1 MSVRV
6 PVSTY
11 RVQLHGGFTFADAAR
26 VVPYLDRLGVTDLY
40 CSPILAAR
48 PGSSHGYD
56 VVDHGRLNPEL
67 GGDDAYRELTTVLA
81 ARGMGQVVDIVP
93 NHMSLEPS
101 HANRWWH
108 DVLENGPS
116 SPFARYFDIDWKP
129 VKPELADKVLLP
141 ILGDQYGRVLERGE
155 LSLAY
160 RDGALVLRYC
170 ERELPIN
177 PRRAPRILR
186 QGLDALHVELGDADP
201 DLRELLSILTAL
213 ENLPA
218 IVETELSRV
227 VERQREKEVARE
239 RLRRLVARAPR
250 IAAHIDACVRV
261 ANGRPGH
268 PTSFDALHALL
279 EVEAYRLAYW
289 RTAFHEINY
298 RRFFDV
304 NALIGLRVE
313 EEEVF
318 AASHALILRLARDG
332 AITGVR
338 LDHLDGL
345 FDPRQYLERLRD
357 ALPERLYTVAEK
369 ILSPG
374 ETLPADWPL
383 DGTSGYDF
391 LHDVHGL
398 FVDGRNAAAM
408 RRIWERFSGRRARV
422 EDVVYE
428 SKRDVM
434 ESALASEL
442 NVLAHALNRISET
455 DRGSRDFTLQSLH
468 DMLREFVACFPVYR
482 TYVSRAG
489 HGDTD
494 ARLVESA
501 TARARRRNPVIDASI
516 FEFLRDVI
524 LDRPPPGVS
533 DEERARRTAFAMK
546 LQQYT
551 GPVQAKGLED
561 TAFYRSHVLV
571 SLNEVGGAPQRFG
584 RSPAD
589 FHAANRLRAEH
600 WPHTM
605 LCTATHDT
613 KRGEDARLRV
623 SVLSELPAEWG
634 RVVGRWARVNAA
646 QRAPIDDGF
655 APDRADEYLF
665 YQTLL
670 AIWPPRDVD
679 PAALVPRLREYMTK
693 AIREAK
699 VHTSWINA
707 DSAYESGVLA
717 FVERVLTGRRAA
729 RFHEVF
735 VPFARRI
742 ARLGMVSSLAQ
753 LVLKL
758 VAPGVPDFYQGTEL
772 WDLTLVDPDN
782 RRPVDFAARSATLE
796 ALAPLLD
803 DDVPAR
809 RAAGVAALVDAWE
822 DGRIKLFVTA
832 CGLRLRRTLR
842 ALFRNGDYVP
852 LEAEGAGA
860 AHVVAVARR
869 HGDTIVI
876 GVVPRLVAALA
887 DTTGAPRPDAWTET
901 RLLLPPTLGTS
912 GPLRDVLT
920 GTLHH
925 VDGAAAPAPAAIP
938 LAALFRVAPVALLRG
953 TLRAVR

>member
-1 MSVRV
+1 MRV
-6 PVSTY
+6 PASTY
-11 RVQLHGGFTFADAAR
+11 RVQLHAGFTFADAAR
-26 VVPYLDRLGVTDLY
+26 TVPYLDRLGVTDLY

-48 PGSSHGYD
+48 PGSRHGYD

-67 GGDDAYRELTTVLA
+67 GGEGGYRALTAVLA
-81 ARGMGQVVDIVP
+81 AHGMGQIVDLVP
-93 NHMSLEPS
+93 NHMSIEPS
-101 HANRWWH
+101 RANPWWH

-116 SPFARYFDIDWKP
+116 SPFARYFDVDWKP

-141 ILGDQYGRVLERGE
+141 ILDDQYGRVLEWGE
-155 LSLAY
+155 LTLAFH
-160 RDGALVLRYC
+160 DGALALRYYD
-170 ERELPIN
+170 RELPIN
-177 PRRAPRILR
+177 PRRAPRIFR
-186 QGLDALHVELGDADP
+186 QGLDALQAELGDDP
-201 DLRELLSILTAL
+201 DLRELLAILVAL

-218 IVETELSRV
+218 IVETEPARIT
-227 VERQREKEVARE
+227 ERQRGKEVARA
-239 RLRRLVARAPR
+239 RLRHLVARAPR
-250 IAAHIDACVRV
+250 IAAHIEECVRA

-268 PTSFDALHALL
+268 PASFDALHALL
-279 EVEAYRLAYW
+279 DVEAYRLAYW

-304 NALIGLRVE
+304 NTLIGLRVE
-313 EEEVF
+313 EKEVF
-318 AASHALILRLARDG
+318 AASHALILRLAREG
-332 AITGVR
+332 AITGLR

-391 LHDVHGL
+391 LNDVHGL

-408 RRIWERFSGRRARV
+408 RRLWERFSGRRARV
-422 EDVVYE
+422 DDVVYE

-455 DRGSRDFTLQSLH
+455 DRRSRDFTLQSLH

-489 HGDTD
+489 HGESD

-501 TARARRRNPVIDASI
+501 TARARRRNPLIDASI

-524 LDRPPPGVS
+524 LDRPPSGVS
-533 DEERARRTAFAMK
+533 AEARARRTAFAMK

-561 TAFYRSHVLV
+561 TAFYRSNVLA

-584 RSPAD
+584 RSPAE

-634 RVVGRWARVNAA
+634 RLVGRWARLNAA
-646 QRAPIDDGF
+646 QRAPVDDGF

-670 AIWPPRDVD
+670 AIWPPRDAD

-699 VHTSWINA
+699 VHTSWINE
-707 DSAYESGVLA
+707 DSAYEDGVLT
-717 FVERVLTGRRAA
+717 FVERVLTGPRAA
-729 RFHEVF
+729 RFHALF

-742 ARLGMVSSLAQ
+742 ARVGAMSSLAQ

-772 WDLTLVDPDN
+772 WDLSLVDPDN
-782 RRPVDFAARSATLE
+782 RRPVDFAARAAMLD

-803 DDVPAR
+803 DDAAAR
-809 RAAGVAALVDAWE
+809 RAAGVAALVESWE

-832 CGLRLRRTLR
+832 CGLRLRRALG
-842 ALFRNGDYVP
+842 ALFRDGDYVP
-852 LEAEGAGA
+852 LEAAGAGA
-860 AHVVAVARR
+860 AHVVAVGRR
-869 HGDTIVI
+869 HGDSIVI

-887 DTTGAPRPDAWTET
+887 DATGALRSDAWSGT
-901 RLLLPPTLGTS
+901 RLLLPPALGVD

-920 GTLHH
+920 AASHH
-925 VDGAAAPAPAAIP
+925 VDGDGDSRG
-938 LAALFRVAPVALLRG
+938 LGVAALLRSAPVAILHGR
-953 TLRAVR
+953 RR